1 MKWLC
6 NMRVSRYY
14 LLFIAVIVFNS
25 CKQNPT
31 EIPIELNPLLIEEM
45 VRDVSL
51 NPGITVGTFNML
63 GSVDWNYALSVP
75 DLSKYDKV
83 PLVIALH
90 WSSAG
95 SAYEKYLRCQAEP
108 GLNKLDAIIFAPD
121 AGDFYFWE
129 EANYSLILTLIE
141 YAKKYWP
148 IDENK
153 IVVTGYSMGGM
164 GTWFFGT
171 NYAQLFSAAIPVG
184 SYTNY
189 NKKLKIPFYVI
200 HGGSDQHYAAGEMI
214 EKVDELK
221 DLGSDI
227 QLHIIDGYHH
237 YMNCAYSHYLTYA
250 ADWLLNEVWD
260 Y

>member
-1 MKWLC
+1 MRSLTNMKNFKIYTLI
-6 NMRVSRYY
+6 SI
-14 LLFIAVIVFNS
+14 LFCITA
-25 CKQNPT
+25 CKESPT
-31 EIPIELNPLLIEEM
+31 EPPIELNPLLTEEM

-75 DLSKYDKV
+75 DLSKYGKV

-90 WSSAG
+90 WSSAENV
-95 SAYEKYLRCQAEP
+95 YEKYLRCQAEP

-129 EANYSLILTLIE
+129 EANSSLILTLIE

-148 IDENK
+148 IDDNK

-164 GTWFFGT
+164 GTWFFGA
-171 NYAQLFSAAIPVG
+171 NYPQLFSAAIPVG

-200 HGGSDQHYAAGEMI
+200 HGEEDQHYPVGEMI

-237 YMNCAYSHYLTYA
+237 NTHCAYSHYLTKA